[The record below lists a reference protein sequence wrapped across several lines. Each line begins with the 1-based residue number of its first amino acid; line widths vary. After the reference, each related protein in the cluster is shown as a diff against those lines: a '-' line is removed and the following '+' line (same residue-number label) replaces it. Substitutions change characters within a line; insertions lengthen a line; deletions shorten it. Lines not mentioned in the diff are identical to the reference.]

1 MKLTKTQKEKVIKLL
16 GHFKNHTESY
26 SIKENKI
33 VMAPTLG
40 KFIME
45 AIKPDNKIVT
55 TTVKLDDVVYTL
67 EVHDNTYVL
76 TRILPEGSNKIV
88 LTPEDIEFLN
98 NAISSGNNFKQA
110 VKKLAYELD
119 SVEGRFGLWWNQLTH
134 CY

>member
-16 GHFKNHTESY
+16 ECFTTHTESY

-55 TTVKLDDVVYTL
+55 TTVKLNEVVYTL
-67 EVHDNTYVL
+67 EVHDNIYVL
-76 TRILPEGSNKIV
+76 TRSLPEGDNKVV

-98 NAISSGNNFKQA
+98 NATSSSNNFKQA
-110 VKKLAYELD
+110 VKELAYELD
-119 SVEGRFGLWWNQLTH
+119 SVEGRFGLWWNQLKH
-134 CY
+134 YY